1 MQKQG
6 YIPVLFQFIEI
17 LLQNSHAFAGQLFH
31 GKARVGTRS
40 IQFPLCFLTEV
51 LPQDYKD
58 WEPSLLLLIIF
69 KSYSGFFQGHISFK
83 DRCQGGSN

>member
-6 YIPVLFQFIEI
+6 YIPVLFRFTAI
-17 LLQNSHAFAGQLFH
+17 LLQNNCASAGWLFH

-40 IQFPLCFLTEV
+40 TQFPLCFLTEV